1 MPALVSGLQH
11 LARHWLALLSLQRCT
26 PRHWLRPRG
35 SLAFVG
41 RRGCRGEVAG
51 QVGGAVLDHI
61 ICILEELLLLVK
73 ASSCARRAANGRAA
87 GACGERG
94 QVDKRENCRLIIGKS
109 DFGRAIPCRL
119 IRAARAGGC
128 RAMNG
133 EDSHFANMQD
143 DGLVSQGQAASQG
156 KCMSTPCVCG
166 SGWPLSRPLTTCL
179 PVASPS
185 PWRRWQH
192 DNFIHF
198 H

>member
-1 MPALVSGLQH
+1 M
-11 LARHWLALLSLQRCT
+11 
-26 PRHWLRPRG
+26 
-35 SLAFVG
+35 
-41 RRGCRGEVAG
+41 
-51 QVGGAVLDHI
+51 LDHI

-73 ASSCARRAANGRAA
+73 ASSCARRAANGREA

-156 KCMSTPCVCG
+156 KCMSTPCVCVG
-166 SGWPLSRPLTTCL
+166 LAGH
-179 PVASPS
+179 SPGL
-185 PWRRWQH
+185 
-192 DNFIHF
+192 
-198 H
+198 